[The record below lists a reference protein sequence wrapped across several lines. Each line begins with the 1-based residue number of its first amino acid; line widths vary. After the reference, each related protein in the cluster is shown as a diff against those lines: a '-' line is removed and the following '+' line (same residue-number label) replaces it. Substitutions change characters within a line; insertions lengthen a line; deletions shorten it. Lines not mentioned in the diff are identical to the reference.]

1 MPSSTHDMDY
11 GSCLVPSQL
20 HCLYVSLTLWRLVQR
35 RPLSRLELQFL
46 LMFVPYPLQYP
57 KVVQKVQ
64 DRGDDSAGCC
74 SAYRNLGRDGESTA
88 MLRVDVD
95 ERGEQPGYGIEESD
109 SVTAII
115 SE

>member
-1 MPSSTHDMDY
+1 MDY

-20 HCLYVSLTLWRLVQR
+20 HCRCVSLTLRRLVQR
-35 RPLSRLELQFL
+35 RPLPRLELQFL
-46 LMFVPYPLQYP
+46 LMLFPYSLQYP

-64 DRGDDSAGCC
+64 DRSDDSARCC
-74 SAYRNLGRDGESTA
+74 STYRNLGRDGESTA

-109 SVTAII
+109 SVPAII